1 MMVKRPTGEGRGSVS
16 QGATERRRPRSRRGD
31 GGQLRADI
39 IEAARQILAESGG
52 FEGLTLRGVA
62 RRVGIAA
69 TSIYLH
75 FPDTEHLAVAATEQ
89 TFADLTAAGAAAAAG
104 ISDPGEALLARCRAY
119 CHFGL
124 EHPGHYRVMFNQELL
139 PSLAA
144 NPEDTPG
151 RRAFQVLVQA
161 VEACQAAGVAT
172 ATGDP
177 FRLASLVWAAEHG
190 LVSLRLSRPQFP
202 WADIDGLVDQAVTAI
217 MGLPS
222 RTAADRIADTYE
234 PRAQGG

>member
-1 MMVKRPTGEGRGSVS
+1 MS
-16 QGATERRRPRSRRGD
+16 QAATARRRPRSPRGE
-31 GGQLRADI
+31 GSQLRADI
-39 IEAARQILAESGG
+39 IAAARQILAETGG
-52 FEGLTLRGVA
+52 REELTLRGVA

-89 TFADLTAAGAAAAAG
+89 TFADLTTAAAAAAAG
-104 ISDPGEALLARCRAY
+104 ISDPGQALLARCRAY

-124 EHPGHYRVMFNQELL
+124 EHPGHYRVMFHQAQA

-144 NPEDTPG
+144 TPDDTPG
-151 RRAFQVLVQA
+151 RRAFLVLVRA
-161 VEACQAAGVAT
+161 VEACQTAGAAT

-202 WADIDGLVDQAVTAI
+202 WADIDGLVDQAVIAI

-222 RTAADRIADTYE
+222 PPSRTAGR
-234 PRAQGG
+234 PNH

>member
-1 MMVKRPTGEGRGSVS
+1 MS
-16 QGATERRRPRSRRGD
+16 QAATARRRPRSRRGD

-75 FPDTEHLAVAATEQ
+75 FPDTEHLAEAATEQ
-89 TFADLTAAGAAAAAG
+89 TFADLTAAAAAAAAG
-104 ISDPGEALLARCRAY
+104 ISDPGEELLVRCRAY

-124 EHPGHYRVMFNQELL
+124 DHPGHYRVMFHQALA

-144 NPEDTPG
+144 TPDDTPG
-151 RRAFQVLVQA
+151 RRAFQVLVRA
-161 VEACQAAGVAT
+161 VEACQTAGVAT

-177 FRLASLVWAAEHG
+177 FRLASLVWAAEHCSTCTSWLWIRKPAG
-190 LVSLRLSRPQFP
+190 SSGVTRP
-202 WADIDGLVDQAVTAI
+202 TALW
-217 MGLPS
+217 LPLPAPLKTS
-222 RTAADRIADTYE
+222 PCSGT
-234 PRAQGG
+234 

>member
-1 MMVKRPTGEGRGSVS
+1 VS
-16 QGATERRRPRSRRGD
+16 QATTSWRRPRSRRGD
-31 GGQLRADI
+31 GGQLRAEI
-39 IEAARQILAESGG
+39 IDAARHLLAETGG

-89 TFADLTAAGAAAAAG
+89 TFAELTAAAAAAAAG

-124 EHPGHYRVMFNQELL
+124 DHPGHYRVMFNQALL

-144 NPEDTPG
+144 NPEETPG
-151 RRAFQVLVQA
+151 RRAFQVLVRA
-161 VEACQAAGVAT
+161 VEACQTAGIAAA
-172 ATGDP
+172 AGDP

-202 WADIDGLVDQAVTAI
+202 WADIDGLVDAAVTGI
-217 MGLPS
+217 MGLR
-222 RTAADRIADTYE
+222 RTQADQRPTDVASGQRTRRTS
-234 PRAQGG
+234 PG

>member
-1 MMVKRPTGEGRGSVS
+1 VS
-16 QGATERRRPRSRRGD
+16 QAARERRRPRSRRGD

-39 IEAARQILAESGG
+39 IEAARQILTETGG

-75 FPDTEHLAVAATEQ
+75 FPDTEHLATAAVAQ
-89 TFADLTAAGAAAAAG
+89 TFADLTAAAASAAAG
-104 ISDPGEALLARCRAY
+104 ISDPGEALLVRCRAY

-124 EHPGHYRVMFNQELL
+124 DHPGHYRVMFLQA
-139 PSLAA
+139 PVPGLAA
-144 NPEDTPG
+144 SPDDTPG
-151 RRAFQVLVQA
+151 RRAFQVLVRA
-161 VEACQAAGVAT
+161 VEACQTAGVAT

-202 WADIDGLVDQAVTAI
+202 WADIDGLVDQAVTGI
-217 MGLPS
+217 MGLRRPPS
-222 RTAADRIADTYE
+222 
-234 PRAQGG
+234 